1 MALAADIA
9 SIFQQMVIPPSGDQ
23 SAAENAK
30 DDDWMCTELSKTI
43 VSYFKSATIMASATV
58 MGAVSAGTFAAGTGS
73 ASGWTIQDIKT
84 QLLAGCQ
91 AKEDSAIANAWGSA
105 VEGAGMAATCNF
117 ASVAGTCTPP
127 PPSPPM
133 PLAGPA
139 IGTVAGA
146 ASGTCAPL
154 FLAAFQTKTDA
165 GIASGIASAITA
177 FVASM
182 QCLVTG
188 SGPIA
193 GAVGTGV
200 TTPGA

>member
-1 MALAADIA
+1 MALASDIA
-9 SIFQQMVIPPSGDQ
+9 NIFQQMVVPPNGDQ
-23 SAAENAK
+23 AAAENAK
-30 DDDWMCTELSKTI
+30 DDDRMCTQLSTTI
-43 VSYFKSATIMASATV
+43 VQYFASATIMASGTV
-58 MGAVSAGTFAAGTGS
+58 AGAVPAGAFAGGTGS
-73 ASGWTIQDIKT
+73 ASGWTIQDIKA

-91 AKEDSAIANAWGSA
+91 TMDDSAIANAWGTA
-105 VEGAGMAATCNF
+105 IEGAGMAATCNF
-117 ASVAGTCTPP
+117 ATVAGTCTPP
-127 PPSPPM
+127 APSPPV

-139 IGTVAGA
+139 VGTVAGA
-146 ASGTCAPL
+146 ASGTCGAL

-165 GIASGIASAITA
+165 GIASGMAAAITA

-188 SGPIA
+188 SGTIA